1 MNRTT
6 VSPAPARTD
15 VASPAPTS
23 SSSSDA
29 ALARTVQR
37 RGYGMAAGAAIWASS
52 IFAVGSN
59 PTSSVGITIS
69 DLAALPF
76 QLGVMGLLGAM
87 ALTGAT
93 GTTRAAR
100 VMIRVERVL
109 LGLATLWTVIHGC
122 FPALRDAGWLAVL
135 DVFWPLSMLGMFVIG
150 IKVAVAG
157 RWRGVARIWP
167 LVAESWAVVTIP
179 TFVILGEPFS
189 NWVGGGHLLVG
200 YGILGLIVARRTAL
214 VLPRR

>member
-15 VASPAPTS
+15 VTSPAPTTPS
-23 SSSSDA
+23 PSDA
-29 ALARTVQR
+29 ALALTVQR

-157 RWRGVARIWP
+157 RWRGVARVWP

-179 TFVILGEPFS
+179 TFLLLGEPYS

-200 YGILGLIVARRTAL
+200 YGLLGLIVARRTAL

>member
-15 VASPAPTS
+15 VASPALTS

-52 IFAVGSN
+52 IFAVGSD
-59 PTSSVGITIS
+59 PTSS
-69 DLAALPF
+69 AASRSPTSRRCRSSSASWACSA
-76 QLGVMGLLGAM
+76 AM

-100 VMIRVERVL
+100 FMIRVERVL

-167 LVAESWAVVTIP
+167 MVAESWAVVTIP

>member
-1 MNRTT
+1 
-6 VSPAPARTD
+6 
-15 VASPAPTS
+15 
-23 SSSSDA
+23 
-29 ALARTVQR
+29 
-37 RGYGMAAGAAIWASS
+37 
-52 IFAVGSN
+52 
-59 PTSSVGITIS
+59 
-69 DLAALPF
+69 
-76 QLGVMGLLGAM
+76 MGLLGAM

-93 GTTRAAR
+93 GTTRAAG

-150 IKVAVAG
+150 IKVALAG
-157 RWRGVARIWP
+157 RWRRGRPRLAAGGRE
-167 LVAESWAVVTIP
+167 LAVVTIP